1 MTFSVHWYFK
11 EEEEECWLYNIDMK
25 KTDWYMVMCFLQV
38 IMLQRPVWFVENVSS
53 LKKLWVHPSIPSV
66 HGGVCFPQLVSLLL
80 QGMETLLLLCWLI
93 WISLLLRNRCWQWL
107 LWDMSFIVVLPFSVI
122 LWFSFLFYLCAGYM
136 NKKLSHCLL
145 FSFVKRLY
153 PVVKGAVM

>member
-1 MTFSVHWYFK
+1 
-11 EEEEECWLYNIDMK
+11 MK
-25 KTDWYMVMCFLQV
+25 KTDWYMVMRFLQV
-38 IMLQRPVWFVENVSS
+38 IILQRPVWFVENVSC
-53 LKKLWVHPSIPSV
+53 LKKLWVVTWNSIPSV
-66 HGGVCFPQLVSLLL
+66 HGGVCFSPLVSLLL

-93 WISLLLRNRCWQWL
+93 WISLLLRNRYWQWL
-107 LWDMSFIVVLPFSVI
+107 LWDLSTIVLLPFLVI